1 MTGWIIFGSILLVLI
16 LALVQ
21 SVTVT
26 AIYDKNPEVRIKILC
41 FTIVKVPED
50 EKTKRKKAEKA
61 RKKAEKERRLAEK
74 ERRKAEKAAK
84 KNGVTEV
91 RPAETA
97 ESTAETTGTADTE
110 ESAPAEPDKNERKK
124 AGHAGKPPK
133 QKMKLPDISLDM
145 IKDYI
150 ESASPP
156 VKRLFKKIRIRDVYI
171 DWVVG
176 SGDAAVTA
184 LKYGGVCAALYP
196 AFEWIDT
203 YLDAKIK
210 EINIEADFD
219 AEKDDIFAYITL
231 KLRISTALGC
241 VIWLAFRVLK
251 TYLKYNP
258 AAEKK
263 PKARPARVKAR

>member
-21 SVTVT
+21 SVTIT

-50 EKTKRKKAEKA
+50 EKAK
-61 RKKAEKERRLAEK
+61 RKKAEKERRKAEK

-84 KNGVTEV
+84 KNGVTES

-97 ESTAETTGTADTE
+97 ESTAETTAGTADTE
-110 ESAPAEPDKNERKK
+110 ESAPAEPDNNERKK

-133 QKMKLPDISLDM
+133 QKTKLPDISLDM

-156 VKRLFKKIRIRDVYI
+156 VRRLFKKIRIRDVYI

-176 SGDAAVTA
+176 SSDAAVTA

-263 PKARPARVKAR
+263 PKARPAGVKAR

>member
-26 AIYDKNPEVRIKILC
+26 AVYDQNPEVRIKILC

-50 EKTKRKKAEKA
+50 EKAKRKKAAKE
-61 RKKAEKERRLAEK
+61 RKKAEKERKKAEK
-74 ERRKAEKAAK
+74 ERRKAEKSAK
-84 KNGVTEV
+84 KNGVPDSV
-91 RPAETA
+91 TA
-97 ESTAETTGTADTE
+97 RDTDSGENVNDESTAENSSDTVTDAKE
-110 ESAPAEPDKNERKK
+110 QKRSKRAE
-124 AGHAGKPPK
+124 KPPK
-133 QKMKLPDISLDM
+133 KKFKLPEINLDM
-145 IKDYI
+145 IRDYI

-184 LKYGGVCAALYP
+184 LKYGGICAALYP

-231 KLRISTALGC
+231 KLRICTALGC
-241 VIWLAFRVLK
+241 VIWLAFRVLR

-258 AAEKK
+258 STSKK
-263 PKARPARVKAR
+263 PKARPTRVKAR

>member
-1 MTGWIIFGSILLVLI
+1 
-16 LALVQ
+16 
-21 SVTVT
+21 
-26 AIYDKNPEVRIKILC
+26 
-41 FTIVKVPED
+41 
-50 EKTKRKKAEKA
+50 
-61 RKKAEKERRLAEK
+61 
-74 ERRKAEKAAK
+74 
-84 KNGVTEV
+84 
-91 RPAETA
+91 
-97 ESTAETTGTADTE
+97 
-110 ESAPAEPDKNERKK
+110 
-124 AGHAGKPPK
+124 
-133 QKMKLPDISLDM
+133 MKLPDISLDM

-258 AAEKK
+258 AAGKK
-263 PKARPARVKAR
+263 PKARPAGVKAR